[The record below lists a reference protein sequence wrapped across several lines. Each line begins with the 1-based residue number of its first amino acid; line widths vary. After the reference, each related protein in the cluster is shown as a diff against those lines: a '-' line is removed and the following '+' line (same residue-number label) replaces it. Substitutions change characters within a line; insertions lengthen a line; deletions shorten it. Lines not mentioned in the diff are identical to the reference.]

1 MIMIIGLKKMIFF
14 IEFGNIQLII
24 VNVIVNFS
32 INSRFKSCNE

>member
-24 VNVIVNFS
+24 VNVIVYFS